1 MGAVAIWSM
10 HFIGNRA
17 ITMDQGQAN
26 LQIAYSPGYTAGSFF
41 LPICVVA
48 LAFYSFS
55 ITESVS
61 IVSTMVGGLTTGF
74 AVCGM
79 HYLGQGGIANY
90 QAVYNWRYVVGSAI
104 IAVVAATIALG
115 VFFHL
120 KSAWTNTWWKRMSSA
135 LFLAI
140 AVSGMHWLATVGTS
154 YRVKAI
160 SENIDETGLSRQATV
175 IVVICLVGI
184 IYRISSTS

>member
-61 IVSTMVGGLTTGF
+61 VVSTMVGGLTTGF

-79 HYLGQGGIANY
+79 HYLGQGGISNY

-135 LFLAI
+135 MFLAV

-160 SENIDETGLSRQATV
+160 SEDIGGTGLSRQATV

-184 IYRISSTS
+184 IYRVSVTP

>member
-17 ITMDQGQAN
+17 ITMDQGQAY

-48 LAFYSFS
+48 LAFYCFS

-74 AVCGM
+74 AICGM
-79 HYLGQGGIANY
+79 HYLGQCGISNY
-90 QAVYNWRYVVGSAI
+90 LAVYNWRYVLGSAV

-135 LFLAI
+135 MFLAV
-140 AVSGMHWLATVGTS
+140 AVSGMHWLATAGTS
-154 YRVKAI
+154 YRIKEI
-160 SENIDETGLSRQATV
+160 SDDSQVGLSRHATV
-175 IVVICLVGI
+175 IVVICLVGFCAAYI
-184 IYRISSTS
+184 WLLD